1 MNVRPDRTFYT
12 PRTADSIKTMSTAT
26 RTSTA
31 LGTPRPTL
39 QRCLRWLAATPFVVG
54 LYLAAAPSA
63 QALSFTDGSPSTNPF
78 YYDPISPGLGSS
90 WALVQGGETPE
101 AVVELNNSTSITFL
115 SSGSGTD
122 TFSSSLATQ
131 SYDILFNYTFTAE
144 TGLDLTPALAYYQI
158 CANNTCSEFTG
169 GNFGAV
175 GNIPLTLA
183 SGQYL
188 RFGIT
193 NNDTFGDLTISSF
206 NATPVPSPLPFAGLG
221 LAALGIYRARRCK
234 ITATPK

>member
-26 RTSTA
+26 RTSRA

-90 WALVQGGETPE
+90 WALVQGGGTPD
-101 AVVELNNSTSITFL
+101 AVVELINSTRITFS

-131 SYDILFNYTFTAE
+131 SYDILFTYTFTA
-144 TGLDLTPALAYYQI
+144 GLDSTPALAYYQI
-158 CANNTCSEFTG
+158 CANNTCSESTG
-169 GNFGAV
+169 GNFGAG
-175 GNIPLTLA
+175 GNIPPLTLA

-221 LAALGIYRARRCK
+221 LAALGIYRAGRRK
-234 ITATPK
+234 SRATPK